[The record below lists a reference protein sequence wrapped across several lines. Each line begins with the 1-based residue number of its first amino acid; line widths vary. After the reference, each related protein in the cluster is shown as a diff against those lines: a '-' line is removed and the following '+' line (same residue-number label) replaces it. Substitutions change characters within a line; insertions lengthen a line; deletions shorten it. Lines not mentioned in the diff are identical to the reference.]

1 MHVPVQPLALGLEAL
16 EDPLGDGRDLVLG
29 VAALRLGPGAAEV
42 GGARLDVADRE
53 LELLQP
59 AERAPAGLVR

>member
-1 MHVPVQPLALGLEAL
+1 MYVPVQPLALGLEAF

-42 GGARLDVADRE
+42 CGARLDVADRE
-53 LELLQP
+53 LKLLQA
-59 AERAPAGLVR
+59 AERAPARFVG